1 MSINLSIVF
10 DIILKYASF
19 SNNNFI
25 FFVTL
30 SRIFYLP
37 RFFAINLVEKFTTV
51 SLFQNW
57 QFYLAFAFRCL
68 VCHIAAKIAGPTG
81 ERSARWKNV
90 LTAYARLEIG
100 ERLCKTWLAHFKCR
114 NAKQLRRSRCIA
126 VWGWIAE
133 RARARVQD
141 IHICRKLVSSDLDY
155 GTSCFT
161 EIENLWRSPIS
172 RKRFLTRYRYDII
185 AILHSFSRC
194 THSSSI
200 LSIHTHY
207 RNNDY
212 IIM

>member
-10 DIILKYASF
+10 DIILNYASF

-114 NAKQLRRSRCIA
+114 NAKQPRRSRCIA

-133 RARARVQD
+133 RARARTGYPHLPETRFIRSRLWYFVLYRNRESLKKSHFAETIFDTISLRYYRD
-141 IHICRKLVSSDLDY
+141 ITQLFAL
-155 GTSCFT
+155 
-161 EIENLWRSPIS
+161 RS
-172 RKRFLTRYRYDII
+172 L
-185 AILHSFSRC
+185 
-194 THSSSI
+194 SI
-200 LSIHTHY
+200 LSLRMHY